1 MNKKLSLTLIA
12 LLIGVNISLETKA
25 ANNNTKALVSL
36 HNMPTNNSLEKFFD
50 NRQIKL
56 IDDYQNSFNK
66 IKTAKDLNLVYK
78 RSEVLATDLNKKLIT
93 ISNPN
98 IDDFKWLKQY
108 LSGLSLSYGAE
119 AQSIYLTTNYKDFIK
134 KSQLTHEVSDDM
146 FLNLM
151 INAFGD
157 SGRVY
162 PSWFVMTWDYG
173 GYSDLGNDK
182 HFHILEKIN
191 KTMLSSPEFK
201 DQIMEVRRLL
211 INDIVTSN
219 NYGYPSKNV
228 IREIKKIISNK
239 FIKPT
244 EKMLLE
250 KRINEIKSG
259 QQKFQFNCVKAKCSY
274 G

>member
-12 LLIGVNISLETKA
+12 LFITVNISLETKA
-25 ANNNTKALVSL
+25 ANNNIKALVSL

-56 IDDYQNSFNK
+56 INEYQSSFNK

-78 RSEVLATDLNKKLIT
+78 KSEVLAVDLNKRLIN
-93 ISNPN
+93 ISEPN
-98 IDDFKWLKQY
+98 IDNFKWLKQY
-108 LSGLSLSYGAE
+108 LPGLSLSYGAE
-119 AQSIYLTTNYKDFIK
+119 GQSMYLTTNYKEFIK
-134 KSQLTHEVSDDM
+134 KAQLTHEVFDDM

-191 KTMLSSPEFK
+191 KVTISSPEFK
-201 DQIMEVRRLL
+201 DEIMEVRRLL

-219 NYGYPSKNV
+219 NYGYSSKKV
-228 IREIKKIISNK
+228 IREIKKISSNK
-239 FIKPT
+239 SITPT
-244 EKMLLE
+244 EKILLE
-250 KRINEIKSG
+250 NRVNEIEKNK
-259 QQKFQFNCVKAKCSY
+259 QKFQFDCIKVNCSY